1 MADSLRWT
9 REKGLLRLQG
19 ELDQDFLVPLWD
31 AREDATLDVET
42 IDLSAVT
49 RVDTAGVALLIH
61 LVERIRRQGRQ
72 ASIVGASEKM
82 KTLVQLYN
90 LPPELIPQ

>member
-9 REKGLLRLQG
+9 REAGQLRLQG

-31 AREDATLDVET
+31 AREEATLGVDT
-42 IDLSAVT
+42 IDLSQIS

-61 LVERIRRQGRQ
+61 LVALIRAQGNKVT
-72 ASIVGASEKM
+72 IVGKSEKM
-82 KTLVQLYN
+82 NTLVQLYN
-90 LPPELIPQ
+90 LPVDLIP